1 MEKIYIKGRS
11 DGLGNRMEQLI
22 NLEYFSS
29 IHNLKFVYYWNN
41 IGAQQRDNFKIDFNS
56 KNIEIKYFSLK

>member
-1 MEKIYIKGRS
+1 MEKIYIKGRP

-41 IGAQQRDNFKIDFNS
+41 IGAQQRDNFKIDF
-56 KNIEIKYFSLK
+56 Y